1 MEDNDYVFAF
11 DHFYTNNHIQI
22 LKSVM
27 PFINAESSSMLP
39 VLIKYLE
46 LKYTMSLIGTKDNST
61 RNIHAS
67 GMPGGMPI
75 GMASGNKP
83 KTDMNFGNIENIYNA
98 IRRYL
103 SPNEDKSFSQLVSAI
118 NAAKSVREM
127 QAMME
132 MLDINMGEL
141 GGNGFDIN
149 EIMKMFGGNM
159 NGN

>member
-1 MEDNDYVFAF
+1 LEDNDYVFAF

-46 LKYTMSLIGTKDNST
+46 LKYTMSLVGTKDNSK
-61 RNIHAS
+61 RNINAS
-67 GMPGGMPI
+67 SMD
-75 GMASGNKP
+75 SGNKP
-83 KTDMNFGNIENIYNA
+83 KADITFGNIENIYNA

-103 SPNEDKSFSQLVSAI
+103 SPNEDKSFSQLVSAL
-118 NAAKSVREM
+118 NTAKSVREM
-127 QAMME
+127 QTMLD

>member
-1 MEDNDYVFAF
+1 
-11 DHFYTNNHIQI
+11 
-22 LKSVM
+22 
-27 PFINAESSSMLP
+27 MLP

-46 LKYTMSLIGTKDNST
+46 LKYTMSLVGTNDNSK

-67 GMPGGMPI
+67 SMD
-75 GMASGNKP
+75 SGNKP
-83 KTDMNFGNIENIYNA
+83 KADTSFGNIENIYNA

-103 SPNEDKSFSQLVSAI
+103 SPNEDKNFGQLV
-118 NAAKSVREM
+118 NAMKTMNSVREM
-127 QAMME
+127 QSMME

-149 EIMKMFGGNM
+149 EIMKMFGGNI

>member
-1 MEDNDYVFAF
+1 
-11 DHFYTNNHIQI
+11 
-22 LKSVM
+22 
-27 PFINAESSSMLP
+27 
-39 VLIKYLE
+39 
-46 LKYTMSLIGTKDNST
+46 
-61 RNIHAS
+61 
-67 GMPGGMPI
+67 
-75 GMASGNKP
+75 
-83 KTDMNFGNIENIYNA
+83 MNFGNIENIYNA

>member
-1 MEDNDYVFAF
+1 LEDNDYVLAF

-46 LKYTMSLIGTKDNST
+46 LKYTMSLVGTNDNSK

-67 GMPGGMPI
+67 SMD
-75 GMASGNKP
+75 SGNKP
-83 KTDMNFGNIENIYNA
+83 KADMTFGNIESIYNA

-103 SPNEDKSFSQLVSAI
+103 SPNEDKSFSQLVSAL
-118 NAAKSVREM
+118 NTAKSVREM
-127 QAMME
+127 QTMLE

>member
-1 MEDNDYVFAF
+1 
-11 DHFYTNNHIQI
+11 
-22 LKSVM
+22 M

-67 GMPGGMPI
+67 S
-75 GMASGNKP
+75 MASGNKP

>member
-1 MEDNDYVFAF
+1 LDDNDYVLAF

-27 PFINAESSSMLP
+27 PFIKPGSSSLLP

-46 LKYTMSLIGTKDNST
+46 LKYTLSLVGTNEKFPCTD
-61 RNIHAS
+61 IHAS
-67 GMPGGMPI
+67 NLEPD
-75 GMASGNKP
+75 NEP
-83 KTDMNFGNIENIYNA
+83 KMDIPFGNIENIYNA

-103 SPNEDKSFSQLVSAI
+103 SPNEDKNMGQLV
-118 NAAKSVREM
+118 NAMKTMKSFREM